1 VIVLKIRETRPLAL
15 AAALALGVTGS
26 ALAQGYS
33 RTADN
38 DALPAGTVLKVR
50 LDNRLNSA
58 QARPGERFT
67 ATVRPE
73 EDHSGLPE
81 GTRVEGVVRTA
92 QPASKDKPGVLDVEF
107 TTLEFPN
114 GRNYAINGSL
124 SSLDAKSV
132 TRAANGRLV
141 SKRDTKSD
149 KMKFIGYG
157 AGAGALIGLLTKGN
171 LLTNTLLGAAGGYLY
186 GQLNKDKQNGSYHDV
201 DLKQGSEFGVRL
213 DQQFAYLPV
222 SSQSTN
228 RYDRYGQPTAQRDSA
243 YDRGTGVDLRN
254 DRSRTGVD
262 LRNDRS
268 RTGVDLRNDRYR
280 GNNASGQGS
289 GIGVLVGDRE
299 VRFGSARPMRV
310 GNTVMVPLAAVMTA
324 TGVPYRYNSAS
335 REVTVNGDQGTARL
349 TVGSSVA
356 WANGG
361 RVPLQAPARI
371 INGTLYVPDRFVE
384 VATGLRSR
392 WDDASQTLLFN
403 SRDNSSNQNR
413 DRDRNDR
420 DRGF

>member
-1 VIVLKIRETRPLAL
+1 MKIREKRPLAL

-73 EDHSGLPE
+73 EDHSVLPE

-92 QPASKDKPGVLDVEF
+92 QPASKDKPGVLDVDF

-186 GQLNKDKQNGSYHDV
+186 GQLNKDKQNGGYHDV
-201 DLKQGSEFGVRL
+201 DLKEGSEFGVRL

-222 SSQSTN
+222 SYQSTN

-280 GNNASGQGS
+280 GNNAYGQGT
-289 GIGVLVGDRE
+289 GIGVMVGDRE

-310 GNTVMVPLAAVMTA
+310 GTTVMVPMAAVMTA

-356 WANGG
+356 WANGS
-361 RVPLQAPARI
+361 RVPLQTPARI

-384 VATGLRSR
+384 VATGMRAR
-392 WDDASQTLLFN
+392 WDDSSQTLLFN
-403 SRDNSSNQNR
+403 SRDNSGNPNR

>member
-1 VIVLKIRETRPLAL
+1 
-15 AAALALGVTGS
+15 VT
-26 ALAQGYS
+26 A
-33 RTADN
+33 
-38 DALPAGTVLKVR
+38 
-50 LDNRLNSA
+50 
-58 QARPGERFT
+58 
-67 ATVRPE
+67 
-73 EDHSGLPE
+73 
-81 GTRVEGVVRTA
+81 
-92 QPASKDKPGVLDVEF
+92 
-107 TTLEFPN
+107 
-114 GRNYAINGSL
+114 
-124 SSLDAKSV
+124 
-132 TRAANGRLV
+132 
-141 SKRDTKSD
+141 
-149 KMKFIGYG
+149 
-157 AGAGALIGLLTKGN
+157 
-171 LLTNTLLGAAGGYLY
+171 
-186 GQLNKDKQNGSYHDV
+186 
-201 DLKQGSEFGVRL
+201 
-213 DQQFAYLPV
+213 
-222 SSQSTN
+222 
-228 RYDRYGQPTAQRDSA
+228 
-243 YDRGTGVDLRN
+243 RN

-361 RVPLQAPARI
+361 RVPLQSPARI

>member
-15 AAALALGVTGS
+15 ATALALGVTGS

-33 RTADN
+33 RTADS

-50 LDNRLNSA
+50 LDDRLNSS
-58 QARPGERFT
+58 QARPGQRFS
-67 ATVRPE
+67 ATVRPA
-73 EDHSGLPE
+73 EDNSGLPE

-92 QPASKDKPGVLDVEF
+92 QQASKDKPGVLDVDF

-132 TRAANGRLV
+132 TRASNGRLV

-171 LLTNTLLGAAGGYLY
+171 LLTDALLGAAGGYLY
-186 GQLNKDKQNGSYHDV
+186 GQVNKDKQNGSYHDV

-228 RYDRYGQPTAQRDSA
+228 RSDRYGQPTAQRDSA

-280 GNNASGQGS
+280 GNNAYGQGT
-289 GIGVLVGDRE
+289 GIGVMVGDRE

-361 RVPLQAPARI
+361 RVPLQAPARV

-384 VATGLRSR
+384 VATGMRAR

-403 SRDNSSNQNR
+403 SPDNSGNQNR